1 MQRFILPLLATACLP
16 IMEGPA
22 TAAEPGDGVAF
33 FEAKIRPV
41 LVEQCYSCHAEA
53 KQRGGLR
60 LDTKDAVR
68 KGGDSGPALIAGKP
82 NESLLVKALRYQ
94 DLKMPPNKKLA
105 DTVAADFVKWIE
117 MGAPDPRDGKPAVVA
132 SIDFA
137 QARQFWSFQL
147 PRKAE
152 PSKVQNGQ
160 WPKNAIDHF
169 VLAGLEAV
177 KLQPVKP
184 AEKRAL
190 IRRATFD
197 LTGLPPT
204 PEEVEEFLKDE
215 SAKAFE
221 KVVDRLL
228 ASPHY
233 GERWGRHWL
242 DVARYAEDQAHTFG
256 VEPNTSAYR
265 YRDWVIAAF
274 NQDMPYDRF
283 AKLQIAADLIETDE
297 AERLKHLPALGF
309 FGLGAQYYRN
319 TDAAKAA
326 ADELDDRV
334 DTLSRGFLGLTVSC
348 ARCHDHK
355 FDPIPTQDYYSL
367 AGIFQSC
374 RLANVPLVPA
384 ADVQLY
390 QEALK
395 RARELDAAFKA
406 FVRTE
411 RAAVNEVQAGEI
423 ARYMQAVRKYQAR
436 HLAEP
441 KWSVA
446 QQAKQDELHAA
457 TLERWVKYLSGNP
470 KVAALSAWR
479 ELPQPQME
487 AGKDEA
493 VVTAAESFQKFVQ
506 ATLVEKAKG
515 KVDNDKNALLQ
526 ALFGDNGLF
535 TINDQELKGRL
546 PADKKQRFEQMEQE
560 LVKLR
565 KEAPEKISARFPI
578 AHALSEAGPTDMKVF
593 VRGNP
598 AKLGEL
604 APRRFLRILAGDNPA
619 LFSKGS
625 GRLELAEAIASKD
638 NPLTARVLVNRVW
651 QQHFGRGLVA
661 TPSNFGH
668 LGARPTHPELLD
680 YLACRFVESGWSVKA
695 LHRDIML
702 SATYQ
707 LSSDADEHNL
717 STDGDNHHL
726 WRMNRRRLDIEA
738 WRDSILTVSGK
749 LERTL
754 GGASV
759 DLGGAG
765 NRRRTVYSKVSRHE
779 LNALLRLFDFPD
791 ANISSEK
798 RTDTTVPQQQLF
810 VLNSPFVVEQARALA
825 ARVQAEA
832 QDDEARVQR
841 AYVLAYGRP
850 AAEGEIQRTLA
861 FLQGEDSAADKARN
875 KLTRWERFTQAL
887 LGSNEFL
894 YID

>member
-1 MQRFILPLLATACLP
+1 MQRFMLPLLATACLV
-16 IMEGPA
+16 EVPA
-22 TAAEPGDGVAF
+22 RAAEPAPEGITF

-41 LVEQCYSCHAEA
+41 LVAQCYSCHAET

-60 LDTKDAVR
+60 LDTKDAVL
-68 KGGDSGPALIAGKP
+68 KGGDSGPAFIAGKP

-94 DLKMPPNKKLA
+94 DLKMPPKKKLA
-105 DTVAADFVKWIE
+105 DTVVADFVKWIE
-117 MGAPDPRDGKPAVVA
+117 MGAPDPRDGKHVAVA

-147 PRKAE
+147 PRKVE
-152 PSKVQNGQ
+152 PPKVQNGQ

-169 VLAGLEAV
+169 VLAGLEAA

-190 IRRATFD
+190 IRRATFG

-204 PEEVEEFLKDE
+204 PEEVDAFLKDE
-215 SAKAFE
+215 SAQAFA

-228 ASPHY
+228 ASPQY
-233 GERWGRHWL
+233 GERWARYWL

-283 AKLQIAADLIETDE
+283 AKLQIAADLIESDE
-297 AERLKHLPALGF
+297 KERIKQLPALGF
-309 FGLGAQYYRN
+309 FGLGAQYYKN

-384 ADVQLY
+384 ADVQVY
-390 QEALK
+390 QEGLK
-395 RARELDAAFKA
+395 RARELDGAFKA
-406 FVRTE
+406 FVRAE
-411 RAAVNEVQAGEI
+411 RAAANEAQAAEI
-423 ARYMQAVRKYQAR
+423 ARYLQAVRKYQAR

-446 QQAKQDELHAA
+446 QQAKQDELHAG
-457 TLERWVKYLSGNP
+457 TLDRWVKYLSGNP
-470 KVAALSAWR
+470 KVAALSPWR
-479 ELPQPQME
+479 ELPQPRME
-487 AGKDEA
+487 AGKEEA
-493 VVTAAESFQKFVQ
+493 VVTAAESFQKYVQ
-506 ATLVEKAKG
+506 ATLAEKAKG
-515 KVDNDKNALLQ
+515 KIDNDKNALLQ

-535 TINDQELKGRL
+535 TINDQELKSRL

-560 LVKLR
+560 LAKLR
-565 KEAPEKISARFPI
+565 KEAPEKISTRFPI
-578 AHALSEAGPTDMKVF
+578 AHALSEAAPTDMKVF

-651 QQHFGRGLVA
+651 QQHFGRGIVA

-717 STDGDNHHL
+717 STDGDNQHL

-749 LERTL
+749 LDGTQ
-754 GGASV
+754 GGPSV
-759 DLGGAG
+759 DLGVAG

-779 LNALLRLFDFPD
+779 LNPLLRLFDFPD

-810 VLNSPFVVEQARALA
+810 VLNSPFVVDQARALA

-832 QDDEARVQR
+832 KDDEARVER
-841 AYVLAYGRP
+841 AYLLAYGRP

-861 FLQGEDSAADKARN
+861 FLQGEDSAEEKPRN